1 MLQPSPTKDASSAY
15 GGMENADFLVEGELT
30 VTITLR
36 EYRDLIANNAK
47 AESKKELSE
56 TKNRWIEAY
65 QERDK
70 LKNTVANLTDE
81 VARLRSLLEKAT
93 AGSTKEGA

>member
-1 MLQPSPTKDASSAY
+1 MLQPSPTKDSGSTY
-15 GGMENADFLVEGELT
+15 GGMDNADFLVEGELT

-36 EYRDLIANNAK
+36 EYRDLIENNAK
-47 AESKKELSE
+47 AKSQQELSE

-70 LKNTVANLTDE
+70 LKATVANLTDE
-81 VARLRSLLEKAT
+81 VARLRVLLDKASPT
-93 AGSTKEGA
+93 REDA

>member
-15 GGMENADFLVEGELT
+15 GGMENADFLVEGEIT

-47 AESKKELSE
+47 ATSQKELCE
-56 TKNRWIEAY
+56 MKNRWIEAY

-70 LKNTVANLTDE
+70 LKATVSNLTDE
-81 VARLRSLLEKAT
+81 VARLRAMLDKASPT
-93 AGSTKEGA
+93 REDA